1 MINITFEA
9 EDVVLK
15 FPKRLVTSAYLQNFL
30 EKLRLEM
37 LAMKS
42 LMTEEQ
48 VWELSEEVKQQW
60 WDKNKAA
67 FLNRVKN

>member
-1 MINITFEA
+1 MIDITFEA

-15 FPKRLVTSAYLQNFL
+15 FPKRLVSSSYLQDFL

-42 LMTEEQ
+42 RMTEEQ
-48 VWELSEEVKQQW
+48 VWELSEDVKQQW
-60 WDKNKAA
+60 WDKNKEL
-67 FLNRVKN
+67 FLDRVKK

>member
-1 MINITFEA
+1 MIDITFEA

-60 WDKNKAA
+60 WDKNKEA
-67 FLNRVKN
+67 FLSRIKN

>member
-1 MINITFEA
+1 MIDITFEA

-15 FPKRLVTSAYLQNFL
+15 FPKRLVSSAYLQSFL

-48 VWELSEEVKQQW
+48 VWELSEEVKQQ
-60 WDKNKAA
+60 
-67 FLNRVKN
+67 

>member
-1 MINITFEA
+1 MIDITFEA

-15 FPKRLVTSAYLQNFL
+15 FPKRLVSSAYLQNFL

-67 FLNRVKN
+67 FLGRIKN

>member
-1 MINITFEA
+1 MIDITFEA

-15 FPKRLVTSAYLQNFL
+15 FPKQLVTSAYLQNFL

-60 WDKNKAA
+60 WEKNKAA
-67 FLNRVKN
+67 FLKMRF

>member
-1 MINITFEA
+1 MIDITFEA

-15 FPKRLVTSAYLQNFL
+15 FPKRLVSSAYLQNFL

-60 WDKNKAA
+60 WDKNKEA
-67 FLNRVKN
+67 FLNRVRN

>member
-1 MINITFEA
+1 MIDITFEA

-15 FPKRLVTSAYLQNFL
+15 FPKRLVSSAYLQNFL

-60 WDKNKAA
+60 WEKNKAV
-67 FLNRVKN
+67 FLQGLKS

>member
-1 MINITFEA
+1 MIDITFEA
-9 EDVVLK
+9 GDVVLK

-60 WDKNKAA
+60 WDKNKEA
-67 FLNRVKN
+67 FLSRIKN